1 MNVVLHIQTHLES
14 HQYYFLDLFQ
24 ITLSTYFSDQTSS
37 FNVIKKINEPG
48 PRYVKLA
55 KVCGKW
61 NEKDE
66 TNTLEDISFDAQS
79 RKLTA
84 IVGPVG
90 SGKGSVFNAI
100 LGEMPTNQGKI
111 CINGNLSY
119 ASQEAWVFSG
129 NLRQNILFGEPF
141 DANRYDEVLRVCDLN
156 KDIKRFDH
164 GDLTLGKFG
173 RNLLLMFI
181 FQKLCLHF

>member
-1 MNVVLHIQTHLES
+1 MSFNFVN
-14 HQYYFLDLFQ
+14 
-24 ITLSTYFSDQTSS
+24 FSDQTSS
-37 FNVIKKINEPG
+37 SKVIKKINEPG
-48 PRYVKLA
+48 PGYVKLG

-79 RKLTA
+79 GKLTA

-111 CINGNLSY
+111 CIKGNLSY

-129 NLRQNILFGEPF
+129 NLRQNILFGESF
-141 DANRYDEVLRVCDLN
+141 DANRYAEVLRVCDLN

-164 GDLTLGKFG
+164 GDLTLGKFEM
-173 RNLLLMFI
+173 NLKSMSFL
-181 FQKLCLHF
+181 QKLYLYF

>member
-1 MNVVLHIQTHLES
+1 MFRISQFFKLLLLNS
-14 HQYYFLDLFQ
+14 
-24 ITLSTYFSDQTSS
+24 SDQTSS
-37 FNVIKKINEPG
+37 SNVITKINEPG
-48 PRYVKLA
+48 PGYVKLG

-61 NEKDE
+61 NDKDE
-66 TNTLEDISFDAQS
+66 ANTLEDISFDAQS
-79 RKLTA
+79 GKLTA

-90 SGKGSVFNAI
+90 SGKGSIFNAI

-111 CINGNLSY
+111 CIKGNLSY

-173 RNLLLMFI
+173 RNLY
-181 FQKLCLHF
+181 